1 MNQDTIDRLDTIGQQ
16 LHDRAL
22 ALAQSQS
29 QEGQDHALMMSALAT
44 LAAAVRTLDDNMARL
59 DGPKGIGAAGS

>member
-1 MNQDTIDRLDTIGQQ
+1 MNQDTIDRLDTISQQ

-44 LAAAVRTLDDNMARL
+44 LAAAVRTLDDEVARL

>member
-1 MNQDTIDRLDTIGQQ
+1 MNQDTIDRLETIGQQ

-22 ALAQSQS
+22 ALSQSQS

>member
-1 MNQDTIDRLDTIGQQ
+1 MNQDTIDRLDTISQQ

-22 ALAQSQS
+22 ALSQSQS

-44 LAAAVRTLDDNMARL
+44 LAVAVRTLDDDVARL

>member
-1 MNQDTIDRLDTIGQQ
+1 MNQDTIDRLDTISQQ

-22 ALAQSQS
+22 ALSQSQS

-44 LAAAVRTLDDNMARL
+44 LAVAVRTLDDNMARL